1 MKNLASSYTEYV
13 GECRGAVKLYSDFL
27 QSDIVVASPIALAT
41 KLSDEQKEEE
51 GGPADFLSSIE
62 IAVVDRADVLLMQN
76 WAHVVTGWLPPAH
89 GRQMALNLVW
99 QSSVREGLLLFKGG
113 HSCLVIPLI
122 NSSSLIPVTSPLLS
136 A

>member
-1 MKNLASSYTEYV
+1 M

-76 WAHVVTGWLPPAH
+76 WAHVVTGRLPPAQ
-89 GRQMALNLVW
+89 GRQWLSTLCGSCQSAKACCYCVGPFMPCDTSCELFQSVSCDSSIATAKPDALHP
-99 QSSVREGLLLFKGG
+99 LLF
-113 HSCLVIPLI
+113 
-122 NSSSLIPVTSPLLS
+122 